1 MTGSI
6 GDISCTELA
15 SQIRA
20 RMIDIPSLVE
30 AHLDRA
36 DESTESAAAFV
47 TVCHDEARRAAIIA
61 QRALEDEKPLGPLH
75 GVPITVKDIIATAG
89 VRTTAGSR
97 LLADHIPGAN
107 ATAVSR
113 LLGAGAILIGKTNCP
128 EFAFGITTSS
138 PSGST
143 PGPFSAAYS
152 AGGSSGG
159 EAYAVAVG
167 ASALGLG
174 TDYGGS
180 LRWPAQCTG
189 ILALRPTPGR
199 VPTSGQIPG
208 QGGGLAQHAV
218 APLGPGSVL
227 GRLSVIGPLARSV
240 DDLELALRIL
250 SGPDG
255 LDGLAAP
262 VPLLP
267 SRDVD
272 PSRLPIGWLSTVDE
286 SPIRAEVH
294 DAMEALATTLASDGL
309 EIRDAR
315 GVLDGLHE
323 RYNALRDLDPLDDL
337 RVIAQGRED
346 QLTFESRA
354 TLDRLGP
361 VDPEVLA
368 ETWEERRTQTV
379 RVMAALEDTPLL
391 VLPVAPGPACDL
403 DGSLTVRDR
412 VVSGW
417 ELMSLCRAVT
427 YLGGPAASVPIAT
440 SSEGLP
446 LSVQVVGRPW
456 HEHEVLALA
465 RLLEATFGGWQPP
478 GGRRETSHS
487 RGRGVGRGVLPAASK
502 GGAAAG

>member
-1 MTGSI
+1 VTASI
-6 GDISCTELA
+6 GSGDVNCSDLA

-20 RMIDIPSLVE
+20 GTLDIPALVE
-30 AHLDRA
+30 AHLERA
-36 DESTESAAAFV
+36 DEAMNSSAAFV
-47 TVCHDEARRAAIIA
+47 TICHDESRRAAVTA
-61 QRALEDEKPLGPLH
+61 QKALERGEPTGPLH
-75 GVPITVKDIIATAG
+75 GVPITIKDILATAG
-89 VRTTAGSR
+89 VRTTAGS
-97 LLADHIPGAN
+97 LLLDDHVPGAT

-128 EFAFGITTSS
+128 EFAFGVTTTS

-143 PGPFSAAYS
+143 VGPFSPTRS

-199 VPTSGQIPG
+199 VPTSGQLPG
-208 QGGGLAQHAV
+208 IGGALARDAV
-218 APLGPGSVL
+218 APLDPGSVL

-240 DDLELALRIL
+240 DDLELALRAL

-267 SRDVD
+267 SQGVD
-272 PSRLPIGWLSTVDE
+272 LHALPIGWMTSVDD
-286 SPIRAEVH
+286 SPVRGEVLAE
-294 DAMEALATTLASDGL
+294 MEDLANTLASGGL
-309 EIRDAR
+309 EIRR
-315 GVLDGLHE
+315 HSGLLDGLHE
-323 RYNALRDLDPLDDL
+323 SYNALRDLDPLDDL
-337 RVIAQGRED
+337 RVITHGRTDE
-346 QLTFESRA
+346 LTPESRA
-354 TLDRLGP
+354 LLDRLGP
-361 VDPEVLA
+361 VDPEKLAVAWQQRRIHVARVLA
-368 ETWEERRTQTV
+368 E
-379 RVMAALEDTPLL
+379 LEDTPLL
-391 VLPVAPGPACDL
+391 VLPVAAGPACDL
-403 DGSLTVRDR
+403 DGALTVDGR
-412 VVSGW
+412 VLRGW

-427 YLGGPAASVPIAT
+427 YLGVPAASVPVGT
-440 SSEGLP
+440 SAEGLP

-465 RLLEATFGGWQPP
+465 RFLEATFGGWQRPP
-478 GGRRETSHS
+478 APEKS
-487 RGRGVGRGVLPAASK
+487 
-502 GGAAAG
+502 

>member
-1 MTGSI
+1 MQSGSVPGTASI
-6 GDISCTELA
+6 GSADLSCSDLG

-20 RMIDIPSLVE
+20 GTLNIPDLIE
-30 AHLDRA
+30 ATLERA
-36 DESTESAAAFV
+36 DEAKKSSAAFV
-47 TVCHDEARRAAIIA
+47 TICHDEARRAAVTA
-61 QRALEDEKPLGPLH
+61 QKALESGEPTGPLQ
-75 GVPITVKDIIATAG
+75 GVPVTVKDIIATAG
-89 VRTTAGSR
+89 VRTTAGS
-97 LLADHIPGAN
+97 LLLGDHVPGAS

-128 EFAFGITTSS
+128 EFAFGVTTTS
-138 PSGST
+138 PAGST
-143 PGPFSAAYS
+143 PGPFSPTHS

-208 QGGGLAQHAV
+208 MGGALARHAV

-272 PSRLPIGWLSTVDE
+272 LVTLRIGWTTSVDD
-286 SPIRAEVH
+286 SPVRDEMIA
-294 DAMEALATTLASDGL
+294 AMENLASTLGSAGL
-309 EIRDAR
+309 EIKRYR
-315 GVLDGLHE
+315 GLLDGLHE

-337 RVIAQGRED
+337 RVIAEGRGEV
-346 QLTFESRA
+346 LTPESRA
-354 TLDRLGP
+354 LLDRLGP
-361 VDPEVLA
+361 VDPEKLA
-368 ETWEERRTQTV
+368 VAWQERRTHV
-379 RVMAALEDTPLL
+379 ARVLTKLEDTPLL
-391 VLPVAPGPACDL
+391 VLPVAAGPACDL
-403 DGSLTVRDR
+403 DGALTVDGR
-412 VVSGW
+412 VLHGW

-427 YLGGPAASVPIAT
+427 YLGVPAASVPIGT
-440 SSEGLP
+440 SAEGLP

-456 HEHEVLALA
+456 HEHEVLALT
-465 RLLEATFGGWQPP
+465 RLLEATFGGWQRPP
-478 GGRRETSHS
+478 A
-487 RGRGVGRGVLPAASK
+487 PDK
-502 GGAAAG
+502 P